1 MKCALKRFGPGV
13 QNIKTTVVS
22 KEVNDNLQKM
32 KDERAKQDAM
42 WSTEK
47 KEVINRDGCST
58 NK

>member
-13 QNIKTTVVS
+13 QNIKTTVIS
-22 KEVNDNLQKM
+22 KEVSDNLQKM

-47 KEVINRDGCST
+47 KESLIRDAT
-58 NK
+58 K